1 MSEQQTEYD
10 TDTDD
15 TQPTSGAW
23 SAVRDFNDHWYVQCD
38 DARDRLEGQLCEL
51 VTSPKGPHHSEAE
64 ANARLIAA
72 AGTAASEL
80 PDEYD
85 PVTAIQALPVLVR
98 VLETLQGFVDL
109 TGDDFAE
116 ELGKMGVIQSALDAA
131 RQHTTQTDE

>member
-1 MSEQQTEYD
+1 MSEQQADYH
-10 TDTDD
+10 TDD
-15 TQPTSGAW
+15 TQPTPGPWKVEEDGLTIVTLATYEPDGLP
-23 SAVRDFNDHWYVQCD
+23 ARIA
-38 DARDRLEGQLCEL
+38 DANRFYLGEE
-51 VTSPKGPHHSEAE
+51 EAKT
-64 ANARLIAA
+64 NAELIAA

-80 PDEYD
+80 PEEYD

-98 VLETLQGFVDL
+98 ALETLQGSVDL